1 MATEVHRVFTVD
13 TLAEHWCC
21 SPDVIYDL
29 LRKRKLKAFKVGAAW
44 RITAR
49 AVEDFENKDPEE

>member
-1 MATEVHRVFTVD
+1 MTPDIFTVD
-13 TLAEHWCC
+13 TLAAYWQC

-29 LRKRKLKAFKVGAAW
+29 LRKRKLKAFKVGTAW

-49 AVEDFENKDPEE
+49 AVTEFENKEPED